1 MYRNIDYDHKL
12 WQRNID
18 IICKF
23 SFLYKYVKTRSNERI
38 FTIKRSMR
46 AAVSLSIARK
56 GFNSC
61 EQTGVYTQS
70 TGRYATASLFRY
82 KRACTRNANKRN
94 DALEFIGA
102 AHKRQLQCAGFY
114 SPSMG
119 EKCPYQT
126 RVNSMFHAKSVRVC
140 YIDCSR
146 ESCNFVVTY
155 IVRKNVSVV
164 KTISV
169 V

>member
-1 MYRNIDYDHKL
+1 
-12 WQRNID
+12 
-18 IICKF
+18 
-23 SFLYKYVKTRSNERI
+23 
-38 FTIKRSMR
+38 MR
-46 AAVSLSIARK
+46 AAVSLSIAR
-56 GFNSC
+56 NSIRVSK
-61 EQTGVYTQS
+61 Q
-70 TGRYATASLFRY
+70 
-82 KRACTRNANKRN
+82 ACTRKVPGVMQQHHYFDINEHARETRTKRN

-164 KTISV
+164 KTVSV